1 MTIGDS
7 VSTIG
12 EAAFCDCASLTSV
25 TIPQSVTTI
34 GGGAFCRCNSIQ
46 NVYYSGTQ
54 TDWDRIKIGK
64 ENDCLTGA
72 NITFNSN
79 HP

>member
-1 MTIGDS
+1 MFS
-7 VSTIG
+7 N
-12 EAAFCDCASLTSV
+12 CRSLTSV
-25 TIPQSVTTI
+25 TIPDSVKTI
-34 GGGAFCRCNSIQ
+34 SWDAFSNCTGLTS
-46 NVYYSGTQ
+46 VYYSGTQ

-79 HP
+79 HS